1 MPELM
6 ETDPHAAA
14 VLAETLA
21 RHAAALHRL
30 FMRTF
35 VDVLSNKERSLRDVS
50 RALKAQH
57 QCRTALRLMI
67 KLRASERSQKKSW
80 NRTNELMKTKIV
92 PYDQKL
98 VEPLAGGSLCSRQGS
113 PPKLDFV
120 GKIANFDERTVEKG
134 NYLA

>member
-92 PYDQKL
+92 PYDQRL
-98 VEPLAGGSLCSRQGS
+98 VVLSARRA
-113 PPKLDFV
+113 PK
-120 GKIANFDERTVEKG
+120 A
-134 NYLA
+134 